1 MPHVK
6 MPDFLRRLDRR
17 RHYSR
22 TTPDRT
28 MSLID
33 HLHELRTRLLI
44 SLAAVAVTTAIGLVW
59 YRTGSSGFKAS
70 ANGCDI
76 LTARFRRRRVPAS
89 APTAAAG
96 CWPPRR
102 WTSSCCGSRSL

>member
-22 TTPDRT
+22 TIPDRT

-33 HLHELRTRLLI
+33 HLQELR
-44 SLAAVAVTTAIGLVW
+44 
-59 YRTGSSGFKAS
+59 
-70 ANGCDI
+70 GC
-76 LTARFRRRRVPAS
+76 
-89 APTAAAG
+89 
-96 CWPPRR
+96 
-102 WTSSCCGSRSL
+102 

>member
-22 TTPDRT
+22 TNPAGT

-33 HLHELRTRLLI
+33 HLQELR
-44 SLAAVAVTTAIGLVW
+44 
-59 YRTGSSGFKAS
+59 
-70 ANGCDI
+70 GC
-76 LTARFRRRRVPAS
+76 
-89 APTAAAG
+89 
-96 CWPPRR
+96 
-102 WTSSCCGSRSL
+102 

>member
-28 MSLID
+28 MSLI
-33 HLHELRTRLLI
+33 TI
-44 SLAAVAVTTAIGLVW
+44 CTSYGP
-59 YRTGSSGFKAS
+59 
-70 ANGCDI
+70 GC
-76 LTARFRRRRVPAS
+76 
-89 APTAAAG
+89 
-96 CWPPRR
+96 
-102 WTSSCCGSRSL
+102 